1 MAAAP
6 IFLLSDQMVAL
17 QQQNDEQSIRVTTRL
32 VQVNVVVLNKKG
44 EPVGDLTEKDFT
56 VFDKGQEQKI
66 AFFSKEGAEDSPTN
80 LPPLAPGVV
89 SNRYAN
95 YTSGGQTHLAPLPT
109 SVTMILLDGLNTAF
123 DDQLYSKEALIKVL
137 AQLRPSDRVAVFA
150 LTDQLRVVHDFSSDT
165 ESLLA
170 AVQRHQ
176 KNVSEPLSSSAHHDA
191 NTGTIA
197 FDLLLD
203 YANYQIANFSQ
214 AQRIRTTLA
223 ALQAISHYVAGM
235 PGRKNLIWI
244 SGGFPTVIGQ
254 GFFGRAR
261 EADFSDE
268 IQHAL
273 RTLNDVGIAI
283 YPVDPRGVMG
293 GFETTPSTDTAV
305 KGPNPLRRPGP
316 RAPEDRRADD
326 QIMQT
331 RGNLRDIADRTGGA
345 AFVDTNDLAA
355 GIRHAMD
362 DARVSYALAYS
373 PSHNRWDGSFRQIKI
388 KVNRPGAEAH
398 YRQGYFAYP
407 DTPHDPK
414 QRLRV
419 IADALNSPL
428 PSTGLGLVAG
438 VGRKS
443 EGGPS
448 TIVRTVVDA
457 HETAYQQNAA
467 GKPEA
472 RLDFLLVIFDQQ
484 GERLHELTRS
494 IRIVPDEAMLKNGI
508 AITADLELPSQS
520 ARARLV
526 VLDALSGAV
535 GSVNIPLK

>member
-1 MAAAP
+1 
-6 IFLLSDQMVAL
+6 
-17 QQQNDEQSIRVTTRL
+17 
-32 VQVNVVVLNKKG
+32 
-44 EPVGDLTEKDFT
+44 
-56 VFDKGQEQKI
+56 
-66 AFFSKEGAEDSPTN
+66 
-80 LPPLAPGVV
+80 
-89 SNRYAN
+89 
-95 YTSGGQTHLAPLPT
+95 
-109 SVTMILLDGLNTAF
+109 
-123 DDQLYSKEALIKVL
+123 
-137 AQLRPSDRVAVFA
+137 
-150 LTDQLRVVHDFSSDT
+150 
-165 ESLLA
+165 
-170 AVQRHQ
+170 
-176 KNVSEPLSSSAHHDA
+176 
-191 NTGTIA
+191 
-197 FDLLLD
+197 
-203 YANYQIANFSQ
+203 
-214 AQRIRTTLA
+214 
-223 ALQAISHYVAGM
+223 M
-235 PGRKNLIWI
+235 PGRKNLIRI
-244 SGGFPTVIGQ
+244 SGGFPTVIGP
-254 GFFGRAR
+254 GLFGRAR
-261 EADFSDE
+261 DADFSDE

-293 GFETTPSTDTAV
+293 GFETSPSTDTAV

-388 KVNRPGAEAH
+388 KVNRPGVEAH

-407 DTPHDPK
+407 DTPNDPK

-438 VGRKS
+438 VRRKS
-443 EGGPS
+443 ERGPS

-457 HETAYQQNAA
+457 HEIAYQKNAA

-472 RLDFLLVIFDQQ
+472 RLEFLLVIFDEK
-484 GERLHELTRS
+484 GERLHELNRS

-508 AITADLELPSQS
+508 AITADSEIPPQA

-526 VLDALSGAV
+526 ILDALSGAV
-535 GSVNIPLK
+535 GSVDLPLK